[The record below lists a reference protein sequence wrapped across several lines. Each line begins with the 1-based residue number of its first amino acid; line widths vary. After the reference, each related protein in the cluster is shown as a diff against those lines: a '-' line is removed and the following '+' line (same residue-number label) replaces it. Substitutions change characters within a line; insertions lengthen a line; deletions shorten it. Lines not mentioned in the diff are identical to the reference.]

1 MRILIIEDDEQLL
14 EALKLQLEHNGFQT
28 DCITDGADAVYY
40 ALHNIYDVIILD
52 RMLPGMD
59 GLTILKLLRENQ
71 IHTPVLLATAV
82 DSISDR
88 IEGLDCGADDYI
100 VKPYDVGELLARI
113 RALVRRPV
121 SLGHTDQMTY
131 GDLTFQPESHIL
143 RSGQTEI
150 QLSRREALLMEYFLK
165 NPGQTLTRQL
175 IYTRQPESHILRSGQ
190 TEIQL
195 SRREALLM
203 EYFLKNPGQTLTR
216 QLIYTRVWGPDS
228 EVEDGNLDTYVYYL
242 RKHLRKLN
250 SGIKIATVHGLG
262 YRLEK
267 ET

>member
-1 MRILIIEDDEQLL
+1 MRILIIEDDDQLL

-40 ALHNIYDVIILD
+40 ALHNIYDVMILD

-143 RSGQTEI
+143 RSCQTEI

-165 NPGQTLTRQL
+165 NPGQTL
-175 IYTRQPESHILRSGQ
+175 
-190 TEIQL
+190 
-195 SRREALLM
+195 A
-203 EYFLKNPGQTLTR
+203 R

-250 SGIKIATVHGLG
+250 SGVKIATVHGLG